1 MFKDKLLIFGLWI
14 VIQISAVF
22 FKLSVAENVSW
33 WIVFI
38 PMWFI
43 ILSFV
48 ISEAYKEFKK

>member
-14 VIQISAVF
+14 VIQMIAVF

-33 WIVFI
+33 WIIFM